1 MDRYTVGTIV
11 RPHGVRG
18 AIKIDPL
25 TDDVARFKKLKEI
38 FIENHKYTVIQSQ
51 VSNKEVYLTLD
62 EIKDRNAAE
71 LLRGKTVEVDKKD
84 AVELKEGRFFIVDV
98 IGCKVFIEDKEI
110 GVISDVL
117 QYGAADVYVIS
128 ANDGKEVMIPAI
140 KKLLLK
146 VDIENK
152 QVLLDKQTFEEVA
165 TYEDWGTYSFS
176 RDVRLA

>member
-62 EIKDRNAAE
+62 EINSLMLKNIRNF
-71 LLRGKTVEVDKKD
+71 LRI
-84 AVELKEGRFFIVDV
+84 R
-98 IGCKVFIEDKEI
+98 
-110 GVISDVL
+110 
-117 QYGAADVYVIS
+117 
-128 ANDGKEVMIPAI
+128 
-140 KKLLLK
+140 
-146 VDIENK
+146 
-152 QVLLDKQTFEEVA
+152 
-165 TYEDWGTYSFS
+165 
-176 RDVRLA
+176 R